1 MSLEI
6 KNSVHIYIVPFYFD
20 KDYYEKLV
28 SFFKNDMINSTNKWM
43 QYNLW
48 SDDNIE
54 NQVEM
59 DIYSFFKSSM
69 CESDCRMAKNLG
81 ISFKMNDKNCLKRII
96 CDLSKNNEEN
106 KKTFEADITDLGL
119 FIFNEGITFLWYE
132 IKTAA
137 NNKLNSDDLILF
149 QNMVKELSRSKY
161 AYYIENGKKYPIGK
175 WIVEILK
182 DQKSIINYF
191 AEREINID
199 GSKIIVPDK
208 ALLFNYLF
216 TNQAEKNTR
225 ELLAYRITNGFD
237 EKYCPPDNIEKYMY
251 EPYGN
256 ATAYVTKSGMSYII
270 NDSEKTNSYFF
281 LNHFDKKFKNDYF
294 FIYIILLYQSYSCF
308 YYSNKLT
315 YEIPSNINEFET
327 DGTQLDKLEDLERNI
342 NLFLVKG
349 IYGSISNI
357 QQQDEI
363 YKYGKKSLGIDED
376 MKSLTVGLEALRQL
390 EIEKRQKE
398 KSKRDE
404 NMNTAVI
411 MLSLLTTI
419 SAFVNA
425 INIGDWYL
433 SGGLSRISTVHI
445 IILSIVLLLVMFFLF
460 ALLKN
465 KFFVFIKNK
474 FFVMKKNK
482 RK

>member
-1 MSLEI
+1 
-6 KNSVHIYIVPFYFD
+6 
-20 KDYYEKLV
+20 
-28 SFFKNDMINSTNKWM
+28 
-43 QYNLW
+43 
-48 SDDNIE
+48 
-54 NQVEM
+54 
-59 DIYSFFKSSM
+59 
-69 CESDCRMAKNLG
+69 
-81 ISFKMNDKNCLKRII
+81 
-96 CDLSKNNEEN
+96 
-106 KKTFEADITDLGL
+106 
-119 FIFNEGITFLWYE
+119 
-132 IKTAA
+132 
-137 NNKLNSDDLILF
+137 
-149 QNMVKELSRSKY
+149 
-161 AYYIENGKKYPIGK
+161 
-175 WIVEILK
+175 
-182 DQKSIINYF
+182 
-191 AEREINID
+191 
-199 GSKIIVPDK
+199 
-208 ALLFNYLF
+208 
-216 TNQAEKNTR
+216 
-225 ELLAYRITNGFD
+225 
-237 EKYCPPDNIEKYMY
+237 MY

-256 ATAYVTKSGMSYII
+256 ATTYVTKSGMSYII

-315 YEIPSNINEFET
+315 YEIPSNINEFEK
-327 DGTQLDKLEDLERNI
+327 DGTQLDKLENLERNI

-357 QQQDEI
+357 HQQDEI

-474 FFVMKKNK
+474 FFVKKKNK

>member
-1 MSLEI
+1 M
-6 KNSVHIYIVPFYFD
+6 
-20 KDYYEKLV
+20 
-28 SFFKNDMINSTNKWM
+28 
-43 QYNLW
+43 
-48 SDDNIE
+48 
-54 NQVEM
+54 
-59 DIYSFFKSSM
+59 
-69 CESDCRMAKNLG
+69 
-81 ISFKMNDKNCLKRII
+81 
-96 CDLSKNNEEN
+96 
-106 KKTFEADITDLGL
+106 
-119 FIFNEGITFLWYE
+119 
-132 IKTAA
+132 
-137 NNKLNSDDLILF
+137 
-149 QNMVKELSRSKY
+149 
-161 AYYIENGKKYPIGK
+161 
-175 WIVEILK
+175 
-182 DQKSIINYF
+182 
-191 AEREINID
+191 
-199 GSKIIVPDK
+199 
-208 ALLFNYLF
+208 
-216 TNQAEKNTR
+216 
-225 ELLAYRITNGFD
+225 
-237 EKYCPPDNIEKYMY
+237 
-251 EPYGN
+251 
-256 ATAYVTKSGMSYII
+256 
-270 NDSEKTNSYFF
+270 
-281 LNHFDKKFKNDYF
+281 NHFDKKFKNDYF

-315 YEIPSNINEFET
+315 YEIPSNINEFEK
-327 DGTQLDKLEDLERNI
+327 DGTQLDKLENLESNI

-357 QQQDEI
+357 HQQDEI

-398 KSKRDE
+398 NSKRDE

-474 FFVMKKNK
+474 FFVKKKNK